1 MTLLVIVA
9 VHSRMGCLQEKRKK
23 KGYHSSVS
31 RSLNTNQVLVIAEQ
45 KALRVLL
52 SVTLVMVRATQVLMT
67 F

>member
-1 MTLLVIVA
+1 MR
-9 VHSRMGCLQEKRKK
+9 SLQGKLKNK

-31 RSLNTNQVLVIAEQ
+31 RSLTINQLLVIAEQ

-67 F
+67 L